1 MNTDKLNK
9 IIKAFCLPGE
19 ITDIKPIV
27 TGHINT
33 TYRVT
38 VEENGIK
45 KPYTFQTINKY
56 VFKNPE
62 LVMDNILKVTT
73 HLKKKISEAGGD
85 PERECLTVIMSHDN
99 LPYYIDENGEYWRV
113 YSFVDDSYTVD
124 VVETPAQLESAGRG
138 FGRFQQMLADFPMSE
153 LAETIPSF
161 HDTELRLSQL
171 EEAVAEDRC
180 GRASSV
186 ADEIDFFRKRK
197 EVMCSLVKMQKEGK
211 LPLRVTHNDTKF
223 NNILIDNKTN
233 EALCVIDLDTVMPGL
248 SVHEFGDAIRFAAN
262 SAEEDET
269 NLEKVYLDK
278 ELYKAFT
285 KGFISELAGF
295 VTDEEIRLMPL
306 GALVITLE
314 LASRFLADYINGDVY
329 FKIHRDGQNLDR
341 ARCQMKL
348 ASSMEENMDFM
359 KKITEEYL

>member
-1 MNTDKLNK
+1 MKTDELNK
-9 IIKAFCLPGE
+9 IINAFRLSGE
-19 ITDIKPIV
+19 VAEIKPIV

-33 TYRVT
+33 TYKVT
-38 VEENGIK
+38 VSGNGVK
-45 KPYTFQTINKY
+45 KPYTFQTINRY
-56 VFKNPE
+56 VFKEPE
-62 LVMDNILKVTT
+62 LVMNNILKVTT
-73 HLKKKISEAGGD
+73 HLKRKISEAGGD
-85 PERECLTVIMSHDN
+85 PERECLSVVMTEGG
-99 LPYYIDENGEYWRV
+99 LPYYIDDNGEYWRV
-113 YSFVDDSYTVD
+113 YGFVDDSYTVD
-124 VVETPAQLESAGRG
+124 VVETPSQLESAGRG

-153 LAETIPSF
+153 LAETIPRF
-161 HDTELRLSQL
+161 HDTEMRLSQL
-171 EEAVAEDRC
+171 EDAVSEDRC
-180 GRASSV
+180 GRAASV
-186 ADEIDFFRKRK
+186 ADEIEFFRKRK
-197 EVMCSLVKMQKEGK
+197 DVMCSLVNMQKEGK

-233 EALCVIDLDTVMPGL
+233 NALCVIDLDTVMPGL
-248 SVHEFGDAIRFAAN
+248 SVLDFGDAIRFAAN
-262 SAEEDET
+262 SAEEDERDT
-269 NLEKVYLDK
+269 DKVFLDK

-285 KGFISELAGF
+285 KGFVSELAGF

>member
-9 IIKAFCLPGE
+9 IIKAFCLPGV

-85 PERECLTVIMSHDN
+85 PERECLTVIKTYDN

-248 SVHEFGDAIRFAAN
+248 SVHDFGDAIRFAAN